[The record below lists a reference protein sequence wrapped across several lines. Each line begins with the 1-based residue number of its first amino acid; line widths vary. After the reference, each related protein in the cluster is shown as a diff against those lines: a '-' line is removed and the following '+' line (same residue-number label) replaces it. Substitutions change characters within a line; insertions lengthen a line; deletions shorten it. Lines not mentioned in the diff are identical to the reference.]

1 MRWVIVQS
9 LSCVSSLQITWTEA
23 HQAPLP
29 STISIISWNSCSLSW
44 WFYLTI
50 LSSATHF
57 SFCHQ
62 TFLAS
67 RSFPVS
73 QLFASG
79 GQSIGALASATV
91 LPMNIQDRFPWLTGL
106 ISLQS
111 KGLSRIFSSTII
123 WKQFFGT
130 QPSLQS
136 NSHIL
141 TWLLKP

>member
-1 MRWVIVQS
+1 MRRVIVQS

-62 TFLAS
+62 TFPAS

-111 KGLSRIFSSTII
+111 NGLSRIFSSTII